1 MVDWFDRG
9 IFSFV
14 LIFFVGHALG
24 LFHEQSRPDRDS
36 FVRILTQNIQP
47 GKNVNTI
54 IFYRLVIIWIIFSR
68 VS

>member
-1 MVDWFDRG
+1 MVDWFDGG

-36 FVRILTQNIQP
+36 FVRIETQNILE
-47 GKNVNTI
+47 GKKVK
-54 IFYRLVIIWIIFSR
+54 VIPSFFI
-68 VS
+68 V

>member
-14 LIFFVGHALG
+14 FIFFVGHALG

-36 FVRILTQNIQP
+36 FVRIETQNILE
-47 GKNVNTI
+47 GKKVK
-54 IFYRLVIIWIIFSR
+54 VIPSFFI
-68 VS
+68 V

>member
-36 FVRILTQNIQP
+36 FVRIETQNIRE
-47 GKNVNTI
+47 GKKVK
-54 IFYRLVIIWIIFSR
+54 VIPSFFI
-68 VS
+68 V